1 MKTRAWIIL
10 IITATSSFTFSYL
23 LSQSQVAVK
32 TVTVT
37 EAIPETF
44 SISDEQY
51 GEAVRDLLQYVGE
64 WVESRRGLSL
74 KEDVEIVVLT
84 REWVVEHWG
93 VGGLNLTQ
101 VRIEEAVLK
110 SLFLVPEDFNLTEF
124 KVRVSGYMIAGAA
137 DHTIYVVK
145 EFFDP
150 SNRVAAGSTLA
161 HELMHILQGE
171 YFSLPRPSSTD
182 EQNAFSALVEGEAGL
197 IGSQYLVEHGS
208 RPHGPSPESILEPLE
223 ALWLFPYI
231 YGEPF
236 VGYAY
241 ERGGWGMV
249 DALYRDPPQSTAQ
262 ILHPEKCLD
271 GWKPIRVDPP
281 QPPGEGW
288 SLIYQDIMGEFFIRQ
303 VLRAHLDGLSAN
315 KSAEGWKG
323 DVLQLYE
330 RDNGYMLRW
339 KILWENKDEAA
350 EFSETFTRMLK
361 SIGTERI
368 SERTWIAGHRLVELQ
383 IEDQVT
389 LITVVYDV
397 RSRVTEGLKAGSLA
411 LSWDG

>member
-1 MKTRAWIIL
+1 MIL
-10 IITATSSFTFSYL
+10 AFILTA
-23 LSQSQVAVK
+23 
-32 TVTVT
+32 
-37 EAIPETF
+37 
-44 SISDEQY
+44 SISFALSYTFFQPRLITQTITITENVKIFPTISDKSYE
-51 GEAVRDLLQYVGE
+51 EDVRALLQYMKG
-64 WVESRRGLSL
+64 WVESSRGLSF
-74 KEDVEIVVLT
+74 KRDVDVVVLT

-93 VGGLNLTQ
+93 VGGLNITQ

-110 SLFLVPEDFNLTEF
+110 SMFLVPEDFNLTEF

-182 EQNAFSALVEGEAGL
+182 EQNALSALVEGEAGL

-236 VGYAY
+236 VRYIY
-241 ERGGWGMV
+241 ERGGWSMV
-249 DALYRDPPQSTAQ
+249 NTLYDDPPRSTTQ
-262 ILHPEKCLD
+262 ILHPEKYLE
-271 GWKPIRVDPP
+271 GWRPITVDPP
-281 QPPGEGW
+281 PHPGDGW
-288 SLIYQDIMGEFFIRQ
+288 RLMLQDVMGEFFVRQ

-315 KSAEGWKG
+315 RSAEGWRG

-330 RDNGYMLRW
+330 RGDGYMLRW
-339 KILWENKDEAA
+339 KMLWENEDEAA
-350 EFSETFTRMLK
+350 EFSEAFMRLLE
-361 SIGTERI
+361 SVGAERI
-368 SERTWIAGHRLVELQ
+368 SERTWIAGNRLVELQ

-397 RSRVTEGLKAGSLA
+397 R
-411 LSWDG
+411 

>member
-1 MKTRAWIIL
+1 MKARAWVILIL
-10 IITATSSFTFSYL
+10 IITAASSFTFSYF
-23 LSQSQVAVK
+23 LSQSQVAIK

-37 EAIPETF
+37 EAIQETS
-44 SISDEQY
+44 SISNEQY
-51 GEAVRDLLQYVGE
+51 EEAVRDLLQHVRE

-74 KEDVEIVVLT
+74 KENVEIVVLT

-93 VGGLNLTQ
+93 IKGLNFTQ

-124 KVRVSGYMIAGAA
+124 KVRVSGYMVAGAA

-150 SNRVAAGSTLA
+150 SDRVAAGSTLA

-182 EQNAFSALVEGEAGL
+182 EQNALSALVEGEANL
-197 IGSQYLVEHGS
+197 IGSQYLVEHGG
-208 RPHGPSPESILEPLE
+208 RPRGQSPEAILESLE

-236 VGYAY
+236 VRYVY
-241 ERGGWGMV
+241 ERGGWSMV
-249 DALYRDPPQSTAQ
+249 NALYRDPPRSTAQ
-262 ILHPEKCLD
+262 ILHPERYLD
-271 GWKPIRVDPP
+271 GWKPVRVDPP

-288 SLIYQDIMGEFFIRQ
+288 SLVYQDVMGEFFVRQ

-315 KSAEGWKG
+315 KSAEGWRG

-330 RDNGYMLRW
+330 RGNGYMLRW
-339 KILWENKDEAA
+339 KILWENEGKAA
-350 EFSETFTRMLK
+350 EFSEAFTRLLK
-361 SIGTERI
+361 GVGAERI
-368 SERTWIAGHRLVELQ
+368 GERTWIAGNRLVELQ
-383 IEDQVT
+383 IEGQAT
-389 LITVVYDV
+389 LITVVCDV
-397 RSRVTEGLKAGSLA
+397 R
-411 LSWDG
+411 